1 MKQKAAIKGA
11 ISPIMPAAHGRYGG
25 NATTYAT
32 YFMYNEQPEEYAEN
46 APIATGSYWQIDLWR
61 KPGDSGKTDL
71 DDLKTQVVAALSG
84 IGFQGFTAQELYESD
99 TKTDHIALRC
109 NFIE

>member
-1 MKQKAAIKGA
+1 MKQKSAIKKA
-11 ISPIMPAAHGRYGG
+11 ISPIMPAAHGHYGG
-25 NATTYAT
+25 TATTYAT

-46 APIATGSYWQIDLWR
+46 APITTGSYWQIDLWR
-61 KPGDSGKTDL
+61 EPNDSNKTDL
-71 DDLKTQVVAALSG
+71 DDLKEQVKTALSS

-109 NFIE
+109 NFIK

>member
-1 MKQKAAIKGA
+1 MKQKAAIKNA
-11 ISPIMPAAHGRYGG
+11 ISPIMPAAHKHYGG
-25 NATTYAT
+25 DAATYAT
-32 YFMYNEQPEEYAEN
+32 YFMYNEQPEDYAEN

-61 KPGDSGKTDL
+61 KPGDTSGTDL
-71 DDLKTQVVAALSG
+71 DDLKKQVITALSN

>member
-1 MKQKAAIKGA
+1 
-11 ISPIMPAAHGRYGG
+11 MPAAHGHYGG
-25 NATTYAT
+25 NATIYAT

-61 KPGDSGKTDL
+61 EPGDSSGTDL
-71 DDLKTQVVAALSG
+71 DDLKNQVITALFN

-99 TKTDHIALRC
+99 TKTLQFC
-109 NFIE
+109 

>member
-1 MKQKAAIKGA
+1 MKQKAAIKRA
-11 ISPIMPAAHGRYGG
+11 ISPIMPAAHRHYGG
-25 NATTYAT
+25 DSKTYAT

-61 KPGDSGKTDL
+61 EPGDSSGADL
-71 DDLKTQVVAALSG
+71 DDLKKQVEAALSS

-109 NFIE
+109 NFVE